1 MFLTP
6 RTFDRSGT
14 QPPFGGCFVAETLI
28 EPLVDLERRFLAA
41 LEDRGFG
48 DELTGLLR
56 DLAGRPT
63 PLLEAKR
70 LGEQLG
76 LRLFLKRE
84 DLLHTGAHKLNN
96 ALGQC
101 LLAARGGRRRVL
113 AETGAGQHGVATA
126 TAAAA
131 LGLDC
136 EVHMGARDMERQA
149 TNVQR
154 MELLGARVVPCE
166 AGDATLKEAVS
177 SALRAWV
184 EDPESCSYVLG
195 SALGPH
201 PYPRMVAQFQ
211 RVIGDEARQQMLER
225 TGALPDM
232 GLACVGGGSN
242 AIGLFTAF
250 LEEQVQLIGVEAGG
264 HGAGAGEHA
273 ARLAPGV
280 AGASIGVLHGC
291 RSRLLQNEDGQVLS
305 TASISAGLDYPSIG
319 PEHADLAACGRVN
332 YSMASDTEALAA
344 CRSLT
349 RLEGILPALESSH
362 ALGFLEREAAR
373 FRGQT
378 VMLCLSG
385 RGDKDL
391 GTLALHPSPEGALD
405 SSAGDA
411 QRNDA
416 RRNREQT
423 P

>member
-1 MFLTP
+1 MFLTS
-6 RTFDRSGT
+6 RTYQRSDT

-41 LEDRGFG
+41 KEDAEFSR
-48 DELTGLLR
+48 ELGELLR

-63 PLLEAKR
+63 PLYEARR
-70 LGEQLG
+70 LGERLG

-101 LLAARGGRRRVL
+101 LLALRSGRRRVL

-126 TAAAA
+126 TAAAV

-184 EDPESCSYVLG
+184 EEPENRAYVLG

-201 PYPRMVAQFQ
+201 PYPRMVAHFQ
-211 RVIGDEARQQMLER
+211 RVIGDEARQQILER
-225 TGALPDM
+225 TGALP
-232 GLACVGGGSN
+232 GLALACVGGGSN

-250 LEEQVQLIGVEAGG
+250 LEDEVELLGVEAGG
-264 HGAGAGEHA
+264 HGAQAGEHA

-280 AGASIGVLHGC
+280 TGASTGVLHGC
-291 RSRLLQNEDGQVLS
+291 RSRLLQDEDGQVRS
-305 TASISAGLDYPSIG
+305 TSSISAGLDYPSVG
-319 PEHADLAACGRVN
+319 PEHADLAACGRASYAV
-332 YSMASDTEALAA
+332 ASDEQALGA
-344 CRSLT
+344 CRELT
-349 RLEGILPALESSH
+349 RCEGILPALESSH
-362 ALGFLEREAAR
+362 ALGYLKREAER
-373 FRGQT
+373 FRGKT
-378 VMLCLSG
+378 VLVCLSG

-391 GTLALHPSPEGALD
+391 ATLATH
-405 SSAGDA
+405 
-411 QRNDA
+411 
-416 RRNREQT
+416 REASQ
-423 P
+423 

>member
-1 MFLTP
+1 MFLTS
-6 RTFDRSGT
+6 RTFERSDT
-14 QPPFGGCFVAETLI
+14 QPAFGGCFVAETLI

-41 LEDRGFG
+41 KEDAEFSR
-48 DELTGLLR
+48 ELGELLR

-63 PLLEAKR
+63 PLYEARR
-70 LGEQLG
+70 LGERLG

-101 LLAARGGRRRVL
+101 LLALRSGRRRVL

-126 TAAAA
+126 TAAAV

-154 MELLGARVVPCE
+154 MEMLGARVVPCE

-184 EDPESCSYVLG
+184 EEPENRSYVLG

-201 PYPRMVAQFQ
+201 PYPRMVAHFQ
-211 RVIGDEARQQMLER
+211 RVIGDEARQQILER
-225 TGALPDM
+225 TGALPDLA
-232 GLACVGGGSN
+232 LACVGGGSN

-250 LEEQVQLIGVEAGG
+250 LEDEVALLGVEAGG
-264 HGAGAGEHA
+264 HGVEAGEHA

-280 AGASIGVLHGC
+280 AGASVGILHGC
-291 RSRLLQNEDGQVLS
+291 RSRLLQDEDGQVRS
-305 TASISAGLDYPSIG
+305 TSSISAGLDYPSVG
-319 PEHADLAACGRVN
+319 PEHADLAACGRAR
-332 YSMASDTEALAA
+332 YAAASDEQALRA
-344 CRSLT
+344 CRELT
-349 RLEGILPALESSH
+349 RCEGILPALESSH
-362 ALGFLEREAAR
+362 ALGYLEREAEQ
-373 FRGQT
+373 FRGKT
-378 VMLCLSG
+378 VLVCLSG

-391 GTLALHPSPEGALD
+391 ATLAAH
-405 SSAGDA
+405 
-411 QRNDA
+411 
-416 RRNREQT
+416 REASQ
-423 P
+423 